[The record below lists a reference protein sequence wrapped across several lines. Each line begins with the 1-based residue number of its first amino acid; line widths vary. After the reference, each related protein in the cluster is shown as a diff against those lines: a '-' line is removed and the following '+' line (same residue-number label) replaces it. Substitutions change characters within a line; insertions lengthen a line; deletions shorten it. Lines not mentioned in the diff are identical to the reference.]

1 MEVAVESKLSVKK
14 INHDFR
20 NEERTLI
27 VSTDIGFLAVT
38 KFVYAVYLPLKNP
51 SLKYFIA

>member
-1 MEVAVESKLSVKK
+1 MEKK
-14 INHDFR
+14 NHDFR

-27 VSTDIGFLAVT
+27 VSTDLGLLAVI
-38 KFVYAVYLPLKNP
+38 KFLYAVYLPLKNP